1 MNFRAEGRQ
10 LFTFIPVSDT
20 RHGFKSPYNLKNA
33 LQGTNMP
40 AQWQNHL
47 DEEQWHTSIH
57 FSFSCAL
64 SLILSVC
71 LLFLLSSP
79 LFLEIWRTSIAA
91 WNSCEFY
98 TILTWELQIKVKSAS
113 HCLVETGAF
122 STAAQTHSMKAREA
136 AKLGSHTLL
145 GKWHINFTV
154 ISSALPIS
162 TPHAMYFKQ
171 HCYFNPETSRIS
183 DLCCLLS
190 LGETGRA
197 LHLAG
202 K

>member
-20 RHGFKSPYNLKNA
+20 RHGFKSPYNLKNT
-33 LQGTNMP
+33 LQCTNMP

-71 LLFLLSSP
+71 LPFLLSSP

-122 STAAQTHSMKAREA
+122 SLRSSTNSQHEGKRGSKAGLTHTSWEVAHQLHSNLICPPHLYSPCHVFQT
-136 AKLGSHTLL
+136 TLL
-145 GKWHINFTV
+145 LQSRDFQNIRPLLLTV
-154 ISSALPIS
+154 TWGNWPSSSP
-162 TPHAMYFKQ
+162 
-171 HCYFNPETSRIS
+171 RW
-183 DLCCLLS
+183 
-190 LGETGRA
+190 
-197 LHLAG
+197 
-202 K
+202 